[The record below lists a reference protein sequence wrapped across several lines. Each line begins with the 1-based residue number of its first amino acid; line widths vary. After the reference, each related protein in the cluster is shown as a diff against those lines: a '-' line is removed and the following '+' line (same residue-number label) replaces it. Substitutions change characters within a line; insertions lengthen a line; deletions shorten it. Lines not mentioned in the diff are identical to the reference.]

1 MKIKVLMIIFVA
13 VSVAFSANGEG
24 GCIYNNERYVNPYG
38 FHLGK
43 AENSNYLYIA
53 IKEQERTHIVF
64 PQYSIYKIDT
74 ISGNTDIQ

>member
-24 GCIYNNERYVNPYG
+24 GCIYNNGRYVNPYG